1 MITHTS
7 TAVTCTDF
15 LRPRPSH
22 RIITAPNEWKILWKW
37 MKGNPPNNV
46 PVKTRS
52 SRRTQR
58 CVCVRGRMNEPAP
71 PPFPPPLHLFKFLPP
86 FFRTGRPTLIHW
98 AGAELTRPPQAATPT
113 ATGRRFS
120 RMCGNVLRNIDSHQ
134 ISDDVNYRHQRPAL
148 WRLFD
153 FAPRRR
159 RRRFVCRPIP
169 MNGHVVMGTY
179 RTSQWRWRWFAEL
192 GRGWTPLPS
201 NGIFSKSSK
210 LSTSDD
216 LSQLSET
223 RWRFNSLFHLF
234 FIR

>member
-71 PPFPPPLHLFKFLPP
+71 PFPPPPFIYSNFCRP
-86 FFRTGRPTLIHW
+86 FFEQGALLSFIGLGRSWHAHRRPPRPLRRVLVSHECVGMCCGILTRTRYRMTSIIATRGRLCGDFLILLLGGGGGVLCVARFQWMAMLWWEHIGRVNEDEDDLPSWGEGELRFRPTEFFRKIPNCQH
-98 AGAELTRPPQAATPT
+98 PT
-113 ATGRRFS
+113 
-120 RMCGNVLRNIDSHQ
+120 I
-134 ISDDVNYRHQRPAL
+134 
-148 WRLFD
+148 
-153 FAPRRR
+153 
-159 RRRFVCRPIP
+159 
-169 MNGHVVMGTY
+169 
-179 RTSQWRWRWFAEL
+179 
-192 GRGWTPLPS
+192 
-201 NGIFSKSSK
+201 
-210 LSTSDD
+210 
-216 LSQLSET
+216 
-223 RWRFNSLFHLF
+223 
-234 FIR
+234 